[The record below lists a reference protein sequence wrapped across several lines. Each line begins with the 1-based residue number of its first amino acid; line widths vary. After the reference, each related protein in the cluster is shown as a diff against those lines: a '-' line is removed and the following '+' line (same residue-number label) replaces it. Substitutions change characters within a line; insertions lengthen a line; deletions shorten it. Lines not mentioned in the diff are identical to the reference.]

1 MSLFNK
7 LTGLLMVLLVFFAAC
22 KKDDVEDSQNRL
34 FRPVGTEELKSE
46 GNWVAASWQ
55 AIKGAETY
63 TVQLSRD
70 TFRTIDATQTVDTNY
85 ILFENLLWSQ
95 NYQVQVRANAK
106 DTTFNS
112 KMSYL
117 GNVKT
122 AKFPSILTPPTLADA
137 TDEAL
142 KISWTN
148 SGNPVTSIKVL
159 KASDSSVVKEV
170 TLTATD
176 VTNKY
181 KIVTGLPS
189 NTQFI
194 VLLYSGTT
202 LRGADNYATKQ
213 PETGT
218 IIDLRNII
226 GVPSILRD
234 TLPDIPSGSTV
245 LLRRGETYTITTT
258 TNLDKSVRIKSGD
271 DLMEPAQAI
280 IYFTSNFNISANST
294 IDFIEFRDVRL
305 YSDSY
310 ASRYVFN
317 INTTCTIG
325 KISFE
330 SCTAEIFRGIL
341 RTQSNPAI
349 IENFTVNNCIMD
361 SLAGYGVI
369 TVDVA
374 TSKANNISITNST
387 IYKAEKI
394 VTSRNNSNSVVIENC
409 TINEA
414 PAANNYLIDYST
426 SGTNNVTSGIKLAN
440 NIFGAA
446 KAYSTAGVRGIRA
459 SSSTSIDASNNY
471 TTSDYILVPTV
482 PPAAPTPPIPNVIP
496 YAGPSTALWQDPVN
510 GNFRFKDNT
519 FAGKNNSGDPRWR

>member
-1 MSLFNK
+1 MSLYNK
-7 LTGLLMVLLVFFAAC
+7 LASLMMLLVFFAAC
-22 KKDDVEDSQNRL
+22 KKDDVEDSQHRL
-34 FRPVGTEELKSE
+34 FRPVGTEALKSE
-46 GNWVAASWQ
+46 GNWVSASWQ
-55 AIKGAETY
+55 AIKGSQSY

-70 TFRTIDATQTVDTNY
+70 TFKTVDATRTVDTNY
-85 ILFENLLWSQ
+85 VMFETLSWNQ
-95 NYQVQVRANAK
+95 NYQVQVRANAT
-106 DTTFNS
+106 DTTLNS

-122 AKFPSILTPPTLADA
+122 AKFPSILISPTSADA

-142 KISWTN
+142 KVSWTN
-148 SGNPVTSIKVL
+148 SGSAVTSIKVL
-159 KASDSSVVKEV
+159 NAADSSLVQEIA
-170 TLTATD
+170 LTATD
-176 VTNKY
+176 VANRY
-181 KIVTGLPS
+181 KIITGLPS

-202 LRGADNYATKQ
+202 LRGVDNYSTKQ
-213 PETGT
+213 PESGT

-234 TLPDIPSGSTV
+234 TLPDIPDGSTV

-258 TNLDKSVRIKSGD
+258 TNLDRSVKIKSGD
-271 DLMEPAQAI
+271 DLMEPSQAI
-280 IYFTSNFNISANST
+280 LYFTSNFNIKANSN
-294 IDFIEFRDVRL
+294 IGFIEFRDVKL
-305 YSDSY
+305 YSNSY
-310 ASRYVFN
+310 SDRYVFN
-317 INTTCTIG
+317 INTACSVGSI
-325 KISFE
+325 IFE

-341 RTQSNPAI
+341 RTQTNPAI
-349 IENFTVNNCIMD
+349 IDNFTVNNCILD

-374 TSKANNISITNST
+374 TSKANNISIKNST

-394 VTSRNNSNSVVIENC
+394 VTSRGNSNTVVIENC

-426 SGTNNVTSGIKLAN
+426 SGTNNVTNGIKVAN

-446 KAYSTAGVRGIRA
+446 KLYSTAGVRGIRA
-459 SSSTSIDASNNY
+459 SASTSIDASNNY

-482 PPAAPTPPIPNVIP
+482 PPAAPTPPIPNVIS
-496 YAGPSTALWQDPVN
+496 YSGSSTTLWQDPIN
-510 GNFRFKDNT
+510 GNFRIKDNT